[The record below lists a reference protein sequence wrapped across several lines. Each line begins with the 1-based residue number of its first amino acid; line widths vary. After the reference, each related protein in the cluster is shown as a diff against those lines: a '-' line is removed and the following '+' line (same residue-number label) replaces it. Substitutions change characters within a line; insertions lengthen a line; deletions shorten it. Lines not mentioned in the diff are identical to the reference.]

1 MYDFVSCMLSMHIV
15 LHKSMY
21 GSMYDSVSYM
31 VSREIIFDLEE

>member
-1 MYDFVSCMLSMHIV
+1 MYDSVSCMLSTHIV